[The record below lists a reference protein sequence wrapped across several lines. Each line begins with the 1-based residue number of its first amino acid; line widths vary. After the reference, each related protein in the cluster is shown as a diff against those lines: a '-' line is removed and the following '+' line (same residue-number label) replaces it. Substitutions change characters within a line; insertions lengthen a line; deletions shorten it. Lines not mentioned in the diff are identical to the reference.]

1 MSVNVASA
9 TISIAIG
16 EYDRAIEQL
25 QNENINRPKVLSMLG
40 SAYLFKGRIWE
51 AYEIYNKLYHDENVY
66 VHEMGVPREEY
77 DPWAKAVLV
86 CMEKAQIPT
95 LCQLLKPNSALCYNE
110 KQSLYSDNSKFKE
123 DDEFDAIVSKAFEL
137 ANGNFEQAMKH
148 LKEFVEA
155 RRRLGGAHNEAMAA
169 FFEGCVCE
177 RNDRPN
183 DAMNCYLR
191 AASIEP
197 EKAIYYA
204 KAGMII
210 FSEVIKDI
218 KDNLIDVLAAT
229 LLHQRAI
236 DLDYNNP
243 FWHYCFATDLAALA
257 LLFISNEPENPQ
269 FIMSAKKEM
278 QIAQNLCTEN
288 HKKLYEDCKARLSEL
303 ESK

>member
-1 MSVNVASA
+1 MSAGKVALA
-9 TISIAIG
+9 TG
-16 EYDRAIEQL
+16 LVLMGDYDRAIEEL
-25 QNENINRPKVLSMLG
+25 KNENRNRPKVLSILG
-40 SAYLFKGRIWE
+40 SAYFFKGRIWE
-51 AYEIYNKLYHDENVY
+51 AYETYNKLYYDENVY

-77 DPWAKAVLV
+77 DAWARAILD

-95 LCQLLKPNSALCYNE
+95 LCHLLKPDSALCYNE
-110 KQSLYSDNSKFKE
+110 KQSPYSENSNFKE
-123 DDEFDAIVSKAFEL
+123 EDEFDAIASKAFEL
-137 ANGNFEQAMKH
+137 ANGNFEQATKH

-155 RRRLGGAHNEAMAA
+155 RRSLGGAHNEAMAA

-177 RNDRPN
+177 LIERKN

-210 FSEVIKDI
+210 YDDAL
-218 KDNLIDVLAAT
+218 KDNLIDILAAT

-243 FWHYCFATDLAALA
+243 FWHYCFASDLAVLA
-257 LLFISNEPENPQ
+257 KLFRSNEKENPQ
-269 FIMSAKKEM
+269 FIISAKKEM

-288 HKKLYEDCKARLSEL
+288 HKKLYEESKACLLAL

>member
-1 MSVNVASA
+1 MSAGKVALA
-9 TISIAIG
+9 TISIGMG
-16 EYDRAIEQL
+16 EYDRAIEEL
-25 QNENINRPKVLSMLG
+25 KNENKNRPKVLSMLG
-40 SAYLFKGRIWE
+40 SAYFFKGRIWE

-77 DPWAKAVLV
+77 DPLARAILD
-86 CMEKAQIPT
+86 CMEKAQIPAV
-95 LCQLLKPNSALCYNE
+95 CQLLKPNSALCYNE
-110 KQSLYSDNSKFKE
+110 KQSSYSENSNFKE
-123 DDEFDAIVSKAFEL
+123 EDEFDAIASKAFEL
-137 ANGNFEQAMKH
+137 ANGNFEQTMKH

-155 RRRLGGAHNEAMAA
+155 RRSLGGAHNEAMAA

-177 RNDRPN
+177 LTERKN

-210 FSEVIKDI
+210 YDDAL
-218 KDNLIDVLAAT
+218 KDNLIDVLLAT
-229 LLHQRAI
+229 LLFQRAI

-243 FWHYCFATDLAALA
+243 FWHYNLASDLAVLA
-257 LLFISNEPENPQ
+257 KLFGSNEQENPK
-269 FIMSAKKEM
+269 FIISSKKEIL
-278 QIAQNLCTEN
+278 IARNLCMEN
-288 HKKLYEDCKARLSEL
+288 HKKLYEACNEFLLML